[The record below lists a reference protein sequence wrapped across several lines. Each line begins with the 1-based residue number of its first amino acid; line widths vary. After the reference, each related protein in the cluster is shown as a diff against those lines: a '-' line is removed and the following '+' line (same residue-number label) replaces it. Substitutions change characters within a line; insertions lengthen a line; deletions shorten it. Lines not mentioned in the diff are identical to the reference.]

1 MIPDA
6 TDGACR
12 ESADPVRDLH
22 ARDDG
27 PEALSETFERTADGG

>member
-1 MIPDA
+1 M
-6 TDGACR
+6 
-12 ESADPVRDLH
+12 PVRDLH